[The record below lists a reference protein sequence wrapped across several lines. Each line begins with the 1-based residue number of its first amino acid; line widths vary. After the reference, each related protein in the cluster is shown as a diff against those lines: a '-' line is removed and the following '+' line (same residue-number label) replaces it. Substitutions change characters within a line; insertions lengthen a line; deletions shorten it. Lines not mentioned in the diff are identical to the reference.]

1 MKYHESTFEEY
12 VKSVNRSNLHPEL
25 ELVYNKLPNTLP
37 DFKNIIL
44 YGPSGVGKYSQAL
57 KIISKYSTNNLK
69 YDKRIGVITDKL
81 EKKKCK
87 TETTKP
93 KKGAINS
100 DTKTNGETN
109 SKALALPAKPQEF
122 TFRISELHYEVDM
135 SLLGCNSKTLWHD
148 IFFQIIDIVSLKKE
162 KVGIIVCKNFHHIY
176 NELLDVFYS
185 YMKHPLHRYNI
196 QLHFVLITEHVS
208 FIPQDIIDN
217 CQTIP
222 VKRPPLKIYESCIEK
237 IPAHL
242 GSISASNIL
251 NAKELHNLK
260 RVSHIDNCPKELFDI
275 VNDNIIY
282 FLINPELID
291 VKTFRNHLYDILIF
305 NVDVTESFSH
315 ILFYCIA
322 NELFVSK
329 TDITDVISNFFVQ
342 LKYFNNNYRSI
353 YHLENIFFFILNK
366 IHYSEYT

>member
-12 VKSVNRSNLHPEL
+12 IKSVNRLNLHPEL
-25 ELVYNKLPNTLP
+25 ESLTNKFPHTLP
-37 DFKNIIL
+37 EFKNILL

-69 YDKRIGVITDKL
+69 YDKRIGIITDKL

-87 TETTKP
+87 TDTVK
-93 KKGAINS
+93 INAES
-100 DTKTNGETN
+100 SSKTLT
-109 SKALALPAKPQEF
+109 LPSKPQEF
-122 TFRISELHYEVDM
+122 SFRISDLHYEVDM

-162 KVGIIVCKNFHHIY
+162 KIGIIICKNFHHVY

-196 QLHFVLITEHVS
+196 QLHFVLITEHIS

-217 CQTIP
+217 CQCIP
-222 VKRPPLKIYESCIEK
+222 VKRPSLELYESCIER
-237 IPAHL
+237 IPKNL
-242 GSISASNIL
+242 SSISAKNII

-260 RVSHIDNCPKELFDI
+260 RVYDIDKCPKELFDI
-275 VNDNIIY
+275 VNDNILFY
-282 FLINPELID
+282 LLNPEAID

-305 NVDVTESFSH
+305 NIDVTESFSH
-315 ILFYCIA
+315 ILFYCIT
-322 NELFVSK
+322 NDLFVSK
-329 TDITDVISNFFVQ
+329 SDITLVISNFFVQ

-353 YHLENIFFFILNK
+353 YHLENLFFYILNK
-366 IHYSEYT
+366 IHYSKYT